1 MDRGPQW
8 PFWLQTM
15 LGLAVTALL
24 VWGAWRHARSVRGVP
39 AAVLG
44 LLCWVAVAGAPSLL
58 EETYYRAVAV
68 SLPGC
73 DWEYH
78 RAPTEWWKLFQ
89 WIVLGAVVQ
98 GFRIG
103 GPLAT
108 IGFAVGCVLRRGR
121 IAGGPASRADH
132 SPIDTG

>member
-1 MDRGPQW
+1 MDFGPQW
-8 PFWLQTM
+8 PFWLQLT

-24 VWGAWRHARSVRGVP
+24 VRGAWRHARPVRHSS

-44 LLCWVAVAGAPSLL
+44 LLCWVAVAAMPGFL
-58 EETYYRAVAV
+58 EETYCRAAAV

-78 RAPTEWWKLFQ
+78 RAPTEWWTLFQ
-89 WIVLGAVVQ
+89 LIVLGGVVQ

-103 GPLAT
+103 GPLAVM
-108 IGFAVGCVLRRGR
+108 GFVVGIVLRSGR
-121 IAGGPASRADH
+121 VPEGTASGADR
-132 SPIDTG
+132 PRIDTG

>member
-1 MDRGPQW
+1 MDPGPQW

-24 VWGAWRHARSVRGVP
+24 VWGAWRHARSVRGLP

-44 LLCWVAVAGAPSLL
+44 LLCWVAVAAAPGFLD
-58 EETYYRAVAV
+58 ETYCRAVAV

-89 WIVLGAVVQ
+89 LIVLGGVVQ

-103 GPLAT
+103 GPLAA
-108 IGFAVGCVLRRGR
+108 IGFIVGCMLRRGR
-121 IAGGPASRADH
+121 VAEGTASRSHH
-132 SPIDTG
+132 SRIGTG